1 MREVLL
7 SECIQI
13 LYENNFVISKP
24 SLDRSCFDLI
34 ARRGNTRLLI
44 KVLKNIDSLSSQQ
57 SDELC
62 KIASIV
68 SATPIIVGSR
78 TRNSTME
85 DEVVYERHHIK
96 AVTTKTFENQITGR
110 PPVVYADRGGFFVNI
125 DGSVLKRTREQ
136 LNISVGELAEISRV
150 SRKTIYKYEQNEAN
164 PSAEVAIKIEEY
176 LDVPLVKG
184 LHIIRE
190 DIEISSREKH
200 VEPNINDNIKNEVSG
215 INSESTKNH
224 QSHQSHQNQF
234 EEDSFKSNVLD
245 LFSDLGFNVTETT
258 RAPFDALGEDK
269 ENSKNLLFTNI
280 QESSNEE
287 VKRKALI
294 VNEISK
300 LFNSHSILI
309 LENKD
314 MQYKRIAAL
323 SLKELE
329 QMGDTEELLNFLK
342 DKNKNK
348 K

>member
-7 SECIQI
+7 SECIKI
-13 LYENNFVISKP
+13 LYENNFIISKP
-24 SLDRSCFDLI
+24 TLDRSCFDLI
-34 ARRGNTRLLI
+34 ARKGNTRLLI
-44 KVLKNIDSLSSQQ
+44 KVLKNIDSLSSEQ
-57 SDELC
+57 SQELY

-68 SATPIIVGSR
+68 SATPLIIGSR
-78 TRNSTME
+78 TRNSLME

-96 AVTTKTFENQITGR
+96 AITPKTFKNQIAGR

-125 DGSVLKRTREQ
+125 DGNVLKRTREQ

-190 DIEISSREKH
+190 DSEK
-200 VEPNINDNIKNEVSG
+200 INIKVNNVEKIEKIEMEKRE
-215 INSESTKNH
+215 INNKKQIPLNSTVA
-224 QSHQSHQNQF
+224 
-234 EEDSFKSNVLD
+234 EEEGFKSNVLD
-245 LFSDLGFNVTETT
+245 LFKDLGFNITETT
-258 RAPFDALGEDK
+258 KAPFDALGEDK

-287 VKRKALI
+287 VKRKALL

-342 DKNKNK
+342 EKNKN
-348 K
+348 

>member
-62 KIASIV
+62 KISSIV
-68 SATPIIVGSR
+68 SATPIIIGSR

-96 AVTTKTFENQITGR
+96 AVTSKTFENQITGQ

-125 DGSVLKRTREQ
+125 DGTVLKRTREQ

-190 DIEISSREKH
+190 DIEISSREK
-200 VEPNINDNIKNEVSG
+200 NTDSARNDNIKYDTNS
-215 INSESTKNH
+215 IKNSELTK
-224 QSHQSHQNQF
+224 SHQNQS

-294 VNEISK
+294 VNEISQ

-342 DKNKNK
+342 DKNKK
-348 K
+348 